1 MQPALTSLIAASIA
15 FVVTHFLLS
24 HPLRSGLVARL
35 GEQGFL
41 GVYSLVSLACFGW
54 MVVAFRAAGAPGV
67 GPLWQGSGTAM
78 WAIASLLTLVAM
90 VLLLGS
96 FRGNPALP
104 QVSTEAVADARAD
117 GVYAITRHPMM
128 WGVALWALAHALV
141 SPTPRVLVLMTA
153 LAVLAL
159 LGAHLQDR
167 KKAALLGEAWA
178 GWEAK
183 TSYWPRFGALTRVSP
198 VLWLVAV
205 LVWLAVTRAHLPAMQ
220 VPAGVWRWVG

>member
-24 HPLRSGLVARL
+24 HPLRGPLVAKL
-35 GEQGFL
+35 GEQGFM

-54 MVVAFRAAGAPGV
+54 MIVAFRAAGAPSADA
-67 GPLWQGSGTAM
+67 LWEGDGTAI
-78 WAIASLLTLVAM
+78 WVIASLLTMVAL

-104 QVSTEAVADARAD
+104 QVSTEAVSAAQAK

-128 WGVALWALAHALV
+128 WGVALWALAHVLV
-141 SPTPRVLVLMTA
+141 SPTPRVLVLMAA

-167 KKAALLGEAWA
+167 KKAALLGQSWA
-178 GWEAK
+178 GWQAK
-183 TSYWPRFGALTRVSP
+183 TSYWPRLGGLTGVSP

-205 LVWLAVTRAHLPAMQ
+205 VLWLAITRAHLSTVQA
-220 VPAGVWRWVG
+220 PAGVWRWVG